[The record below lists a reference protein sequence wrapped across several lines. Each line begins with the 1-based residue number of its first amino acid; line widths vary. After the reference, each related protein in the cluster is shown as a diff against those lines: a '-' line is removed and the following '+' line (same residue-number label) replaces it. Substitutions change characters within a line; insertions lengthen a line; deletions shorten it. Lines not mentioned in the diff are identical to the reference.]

1 MGEAARKHR
10 SFDFSIDRLIDLE
23 ALDPELA
30 QLIRRREHS
39 LVSLLELTNELS
51 VSLDPYEIADL
62 VLFNLMGHLGTPKSC
77 LWLLSR
83 DGRSKPV
90 LLRAYGIQTEK
101 AIGLGSVCGPE
112 MCRLMCDREGPLET
126 VEAAPLLGA
135 VDRALVERAG
145 LALFAPVFARTRLLG
160 IVALG
165 NRVGGEG
172 YGDADKQILQ
182 CSLGVLGV
190 AVENTSLFSNLAEKN
205 RQVALAYE
213 QLKEN
218 DRLKSE
224 FLRNVN
230 HELRTP
236 LTVILAYA
244 QWLLSEEG
252 EEGKKE
258 FLGTIVSEGK
268 KLNGLLEQL
277 LDLSA
282 ASADALEVTVEDL
295 ELEPVLEQF
304 FMNRHLGITEGLRE
318 FRYAAE
324 SGLPR
329 VRTDRH
335 RLQQILEAFVDNAIK
350 FTPQGSK
357 IWLEARL
364 CPKSEEPCVRVDV
377 RDDGP
382 GIPASQ
388 LGELFVTFHQGDGS
402 TQRTHGGLGIGLPL
416 AKQTAE
422 RMGARVEVESEAGQ
436 GATFTIVLP
445 VAEDVRAGE
454 TRPR

>member
-1 MGEAARKHR
+1 MNMGGAARRHR
-10 SFDFSIDRLIDLE
+10 SVDLSIHRLVDLE

-30 QLIRRREHS
+30 RLIRRREHS

-83 DGRSKPV
+83 DERSEPI
-90 LLRAYGIQTEK
+90 LLRAYGIQAEK
-101 AIGLGSVCGPE
+101 AAGLGALCGPK
-112 MCRLMCDREGPLET
+112 MCSLMCEREGPLE
-126 VEAAPLLGA
+126 VGEAAELLA
-135 VDRALVERAG
+135 PVDRTLVERAG

-165 NRVGGEG
+165 NRVSGET
-172 YGDADKQILQ
+172 YGPIDKQILQ
-182 CSLGVLGV
+182 CSLGALGV
-190 AVENTSLFSNLAEKN
+190 AVENTSLYSNVAEKN
-205 RQVALAYE
+205 RQLAQAYD

-236 LTVILAYA
+236 LTVILAYS
-244 QWLLSEEG
+244 QWLLSEEADDS
-252 EEGKKE
+252 KKE
-258 FLGTIVSEGK
+258 FLETIHMEGK

-282 ASADALEVTVEDL
+282 VSAETLEVTLDEF
-295 ELEPVLEQF
+295 ELEPVLEQL

-318 FRYAAE
+318 FRYGTTGE
-324 SGLPR
+324 IPR
-329 VRTDRH
+329 VRADRH
-335 RLQQILEAFVDNAIK
+335 RVHQILEAFVDNAIK

-357 IWLEARL
+357 IWLRASVATFGGTEW
-364 CPKSEEPCVRVDV
+364 VRVDV
-377 RDDGP
+377 QDDGP
-382 GIPASQ
+382 GIPAPQ
-388 LGELFVTFHQGDGS
+388 LSELFVAFHQGDGS
-402 TQRTHGGLGIGLPL
+402 TRRVQGGLGVGLPL
-416 AKQTAE
+416 ARQMAE
-422 RMGARVEVESEAGQ
+422 RMGARVEVESEVGK
-436 GATFTIVLP
+436 GATFSVFLP
-445 VAEDVRAGE
+445 ISTFGE
-454 TRPR
+454 